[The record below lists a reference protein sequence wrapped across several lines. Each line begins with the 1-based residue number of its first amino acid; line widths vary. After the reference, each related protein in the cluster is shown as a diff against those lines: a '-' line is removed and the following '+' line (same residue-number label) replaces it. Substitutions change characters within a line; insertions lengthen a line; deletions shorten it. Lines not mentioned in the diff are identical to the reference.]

1 MSIYENLRH
10 FADSYALIIMLIL
23 FMTLC
28 LWPFRLGAGQ
38 RNDAAANSIF
48 TGADDE

>member
-1 MSIYENLRH
+1 VSIYENLRH
-10 FADSYALIIMLIL
+10 FADSYALIVMLLL
-23 FMTLC
+23 FLTLC
-28 LWPFRLGAGQ
+28 LWPFRAGARQ